1 MSRDFVINYRDIA
14 TNARN
19 MYDEYE
25 YNRVMLRQLI
35 VHYRDM
41 AVMSSNK
48 YVM

>member
-1 MSRDFVINYRDIA
+1 MSLDFAINYRDIA

-19 MYDEYE
+19 MYDEYG

-41 AVMSSNK
+41 VVYVKHK